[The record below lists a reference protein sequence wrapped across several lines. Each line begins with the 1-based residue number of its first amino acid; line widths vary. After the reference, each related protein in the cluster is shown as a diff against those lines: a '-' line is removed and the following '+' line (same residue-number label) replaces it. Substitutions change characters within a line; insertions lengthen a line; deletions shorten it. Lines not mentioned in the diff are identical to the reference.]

1 MISQSVND
9 CDMIGFKR
17 AMYFTNDRMLTIN
30 FFTIKNTSEGLI
42 ILIKIDSRVVLIKS
56 EFFPFS

>member
-1 MISQSVND
+1 MISQSIND

-17 AMYFTNDRMLTIN
+17 SMYFTNNRMLTIN

-42 ILIKIDSRVVLIKS
+42 ILIKIDSRIVLI
-56 EFFPFS
+56 